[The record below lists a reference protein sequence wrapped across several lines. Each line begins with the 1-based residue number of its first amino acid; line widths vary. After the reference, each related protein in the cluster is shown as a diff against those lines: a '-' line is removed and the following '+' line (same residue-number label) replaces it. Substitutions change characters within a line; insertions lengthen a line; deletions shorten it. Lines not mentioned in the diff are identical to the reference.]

1 MCTLDTAQSTPTLR
15 SICNDPIYAR
25 FESIAGEAKGAY
37 LQTTAEGSP
46 MVTTDLS
53 KVSRRS
59 DCFPR
64 LFLGDDQVKSEGDS
78 ALVLVKALTTEKLS
92 S

>member
-1 MCTLDTAQSTPTLR
+1 VSTPTLR
-15 SICNDPIYAR
+15 SICTDPIYAR
-25 FESIAGEAKGAY
+25 FESIAGETKGAY
-37 LQTTAEGSP
+37 LQATAEGSP
-46 MVTTDLS
+46 TLTTDIS

-64 LFLGDDQVKSEGDS
+64 LFLEDDQAKSEGDS
-78 ALVLVKALTTEKLS
+78 ALVLLKALTTEKLS